1 MFLAV
6 GGNFN
11 YSLGRGWIEEY
22 SLLNPENNPQTRTYN
37 YKGFARFTH
46 NLGKRNTGIEGEEQN
61 NSIVQNAFYQVQF
74 DYEKLN
80 VLPED
85 DSHQDRY
92 FDYGYIGEFQT
103 AQAPSVASIRFYR
116 S

>member
-22 SLLNPENNPQTRTYN
+22 SLTQKTTRKQETYN

-61 NSIVQNAFYQVQF
+61 NSIFQNAFYQVQF

-80 VLPED
+80 VLTED

-103 AQAPSVASIRFYR
+103 AKRLL
-116 S
+116 